1 MLDWLSTPTGSFVQL
16 AVYSVT
22 LLATVVGV
30 WLATRRIVL
39 LGLSRGKGTKP
50 SRDDFEARRRWLV
63 NLRNSLVF
71 IFLVGLVFI
80 WARELRTFAVSL
92 VALAA
97 ATVIATKE
105 LIQCMSGSVLRLGAN
120 AYTIGDRIEV
130 AGVRGKVIDQNLLA
144 TTVLEVGP
152 GHTSEQFTGRAVVFP
167 NSLLVT
173 QPIVNESYM
182 EDFVLLVVRIPLSRE
197 EDWQAAENVLLEA
210 ARAVAA
216 PYLESVRR
224 HLLHVEG
231 KSFVDFPSIEP
242 KVSVE
247 IPEPRRVLLLLR
259 TPAPVNEVSR
269 TEQAII
275 RRFLASRTRRAEA
288 GESGS
293 KGS

>member
-1 MLDWLSTPTGSFVQL
+1 MLDWLSTPTGSIIQL
-16 AVYSVT
+16 IAYSAT
-22 LLATVVGV
+22 LLAIVLGV

-39 LGLSRGKGTKP
+39 LGLGRAKGAKP

-71 IFLVGLVFI
+71 VFLVGLVFI

-105 LIQCMSGSVLRLGAN
+105 LIQCMSGSVLRVGAN
-120 AYTIGDRIEV
+120 AFTIGDRIEV

-152 GHTSEQFTGRAVVFP
+152 GHTSEQFTGRAIVFP

-173 QPIVNESYM
+173 QAIVNESYM
-182 EDFVLLVVRIPLSRE
+182 EDYVLLVVRIPLSDD

-210 ARAVAA
+210 ARAIAA
-216 PYLESVRR
+216 PYFENARR
-224 HLLHVEG
+224 HLLQVEG

-247 IPEPRRVLLLLR
+247 IPEAKRVLLLLR
-259 TPAPVNEVSR
+259 TPAPANEVSR

-275 RRFLASRTRRAEA
+275 RRYLASRAPGSGA
-288 GESGS
+288 GASGPS
-293 KGS
+293 